1 MTQNLVTD
9 HYLLRGEGNC
19 VRKQEATTATGS
31 RPLAT
36 LTPGNHPGPAAGVE
50 GRALRNLRFWAE
62 LGRDMTAEGP
72 RRRGWKLL
80 PHGGLITEW
89 TRQSFSIAG

>member
-1 MTQNLVTD
+1 M
-9 HYLLRGEGNC
+9 GEGGRPETGAGRQKGC
-19 VRKQEATTATGS
+19 GAATEDGRGPS
-31 RPLAT
+31 RRR
-36 LTPGNHPGPAAGVE
+36 AAG
-50 GRALRNLRFWAE
+50 WAE